1 MEQDIRWQQRFH
13 NYTKALSRFQEAV
26 DLAKSRELSQ
36 LEKQGLIQSFEFTQE
51 LSWKVMKDFL
61 EYQGVATGIMG
72 SKDAIRN
79 GFSVGLIQ
87 EGDIWMDM
95 VTSRNSASH
104 TYNEETADAILQK
117 CIHSYIAQF
126 CKLRERLEMEL
137 SSAQGI

>member
-13 NYTKALSRFQEAV
+13 NYTKVLSRFQEAV

-72 SKDAIRN
+72 SK
-79 GFSVGLIQ
+79 
-87 EGDIWMDM
+87 
-95 VTSRNSASH
+95 
-104 TYNEETADAILQK
+104 
-117 CIHSYIAQF
+117 
-126 CKLRERLEMEL
+126 
-137 SSAQGI
+137 AQGI